1 MKYPSYQNFGMAKVV
16 VGSNPP
22 LGKEFFKNFKNWV
35 KIVKIVF
42 YDFISTNGI
51 KQGWKVTEIV
61 IKNKE
66 I

>member
-22 LGKEFFKNFKNWV
+22 LGKEFFKNFKNWF

-51 KQGWKVTEIV
+51 KQG
-61 IKNKE
+61 
-66 I
+66 